1 MSATAAGVARSIQDA
16 TTLDGLGWRLT
27 LPGFRVAK
35 AFGAVLLLCG
45 SGVASAIAVD
55 AVSAALPATGPSVVV
70 IGALAIGAYVV
81 ILHAVRESLTARR
94 LQLVDH
100 PLAGFFVAMD
110 IPRRAVVLAECR
122 DRLLTTG
129 ALVCGIASGVA
140 ARVIVAG
147 ASTAEVIALAAM
159 PAAVLGGVLAITA
172 STAAWANPH
181 ARPRT
186 LVAVPAGVVAGLVI
200 VAAVRLAAATA
211 IAPTDAVAP
220 ASWTAVASVVVAC
233 AVVSA
238 VVAAAALRAV
248 GRSDF
253 VAVRSEEARV
263 TRSRLLRGSA
273 AGVWIGVVLSDLSPL
288 PRATALSRL
297 AFVVWAGGTAAAEV
311 QLTTIAAAGW
321 QLPEVAIDRLSGVLS
336 FVLGL
341 TVAEML
347 SRWIG
352 PAALAPRWRASWE
365 AGASSWT
372 LAAAPVLVAVV
383 IGLGLTAPLAIAA
396 AAFGG
401 SPTVP
406 VGVMLSALAAAWVA
420 AAIVPAEP
428 PRADGSSPSS
438 LSAGVFCVITSAAL
452 AVVVLAASA
461 AGVAALGV
469 ASSVLSLGGAA
480 WVTRRRV
487 LALPSRPLV

>member
-55 AVSAALPATGPSVVV
+55 AVSSALPGTGASVVV

-81 ILHAVRESLTARR
+81 ILHAVRESLTTRR

-110 IPRRAVVLAECR
+110 IPRRAVVLVECR
-122 DRLLTTG
+122 DRLVTTG

-181 ARPRT
+181 ARTRT
-186 LVAVPAGVVAGLVI
+186 LLAVPAGVVAGLVI
-200 VAAVRLAAATA
+200 VGAVRLTVVTA
-211 IAPTDAVAP
+211 VARADAVAP
-220 ASWTAVASVVVAC
+220 ASWTSVASVVVAC

-253 VAVRSEEARV
+253 VAVRSEEVRV
-263 TRSRLLRGSA
+263 TRSRLRRGSA
-273 AGVWIGVVLSDLSPL
+273 SGVWIGVVLSDLSPL
-288 PRATALSRL
+288 PRATSLSRL
-297 AFVVWAGGTAAAEV
+297 AFVVWAGGTAAAGV
-311 QLTTIAAAGW
+311 QLTAATGW

-401 SPTVP
+401 SPAVP

-428 PRADGSSPSS
+428 PRSDGSSPSS
-438 LSAGVFCVITSAAL
+438 LSAGVFCVITSAAF

-480 WVTRRRV
+480 WVTSRRV